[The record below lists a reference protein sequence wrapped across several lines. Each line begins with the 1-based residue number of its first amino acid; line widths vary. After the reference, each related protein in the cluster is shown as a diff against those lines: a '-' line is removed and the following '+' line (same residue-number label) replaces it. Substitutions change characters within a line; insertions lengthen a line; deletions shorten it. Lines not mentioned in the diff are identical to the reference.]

1 MVILVGEC
9 GSGKSSIERALI
21 EKFGYEKM
29 TDTDHIFARFHE
41 AGRKKKVCTL
51 TPEEVRKLRVRKGR
65 RLENDID
72 VFYIKVSR
80 RDRLIRM
87 FQRGDDIDEVF
98 SRDKT
103 DMERYR
109 DIEKEADFVLPN
121 RKNFSDPEN
130 MAYWI
135 TECVNGNFYKSRNG

>member
-41 AGRKKKVCTL
+41 AGRKKKVSTL
-51 TPEEVRKLRVRKGR
+51 TPEEVRKLRVRTGSQ
-65 RLENDID
+65 NSID

-80 RDRLIRM
+80 RDRLMRM
-87 FQRGDDIDEVF
+87 FEGGDDIDEVF